1 MSIRVRGRLTLMLA
15 AALVAAG
22 AARAADEALIA
33 AAKKEGTVTW
43 YSTNIIDQ
51 FVRPV
56 AAGFEKKYGI
66 KVEYVRASSTDL
78 AIKVSNEARA
88 GRMQADVVDGMTT
101 AVRLKKE
108 GHIMKWQP
116 QSDLPKRLFDPE
128 GYWVATTT
136 YTMTPGRNTEM
147 IPDAI
152 APKTYEDLLDPRFK
166 GKMVW
171 NKQPSSTSAQGFIGN
186 VLMSMGE
193 AKGRDYLARLAKQQ
207 IAGVDVSARQV
218 LAMATAGEFPIAM
231 QIPSNFPGI
240 IARKGAPV
248 VWVPLQPA
256 LAVFSVASITEKSPH
271 PNAAKL
277 LIEYLISIEAQ
288 TIIAAAD
295 EVPIHPGIDIKDP
308 AQRPDPEKF
317 KLNFVTPEE
326 LEAKLPAWSKVY
338 DELFK

>member
-1 MSIRVRGRLTLMLA
+1 MSTRRTALFSIA
-15 AALVAAG
+15 ATAAG
-22 AARAADEALIA
+22 LACFAAQAADEALIA
-33 AAKKEGTVTW
+33 AARKEGSVTW

-56 AAGFEKKYGI
+56 AAGFEKKYGV
-66 KVEYVRASSTDL
+66 KVDYVRASSAEL
-78 AIKVSNEARA
+78 ALRVFNEIRA
-88 GRMQADVVDGMTT
+88 DRLQADVVDGMTT

-136 YTMTPGRNTEM
+136 YTMSPGRNTEM

-152 APKTYEDLLDPRFK
+152 APKTYEDLLDPRLK

-186 VLMSMGE
+186 VLASMGE
-193 AKGRDYLARLAKQQ
+193 EKGRAYLARLAKQQ

-218 LAMATAGEFPIAM
+218 LALAVAGEFPLAL
-231 QIPSNFPGI
+231 QVPSNFMGLVG
-240 IARKGAPV
+240 RKGAPV
-248 VWVPLQPA
+248 TWVPLEPA
-256 LAVFSVASITEKSPH
+256 LAVFSVASITAKAPH

-277 LIEYLISIEAQ
+277 LIEYLISLEAQ

-295 EVPIHPGIDIKDP
+295 EVPIHPGIEIKD
-308 AQRPDPEKF
+308 AAVRPDPEKF
-317 KLNFVTPEE
+317 KLNFMTPEM
-326 LEAKLPAWSKVY
+326 LEASLPAWAKIY